1 MTVET
6 SGSPSSFRSRAH
18 APFLGTRR
26 ELGGL
31 PYGLM
36 MRMPWSRPVGAIVCL
51 ALGGCY
57 AGIEVDAADS
67 SMQTAGGTNGEAG
80 SDDSGGVGETEGDTD
95 PSATCTPDA
104 GKTRLRR
111 LTREQY
117 ANAVTDLL
125 GLQGE
130 WAENLE
136 YDEKIGPFSSN
147 YTSPV
152 SGVLVD
158 QYIASAE
165 AIGEAVVANVDT
177 VVSCDPGTSQCVEDT
192 VIRLGRRA
200 YRRPLEQDE
209 QARLVALV
217 EGAETA
223 DAGIGL
229 LARALLSSP
238 NFLYHVEVDD
248 GAMATVRDHE
258 LAARLSFFLWNS
270 IPDDALLDVADDG
283 SLADPEVRRAQVE
296 RMLDD
301 PRSQRA
307 LQSFHLQWL
316 GLDGLSSLQK
326 NPEQVPEFET
336 LRDSMHDELA
346 RFVDWVINEGDGTLE
361 SLLTA
366 PYAFPDAALAELY
379 GLKLPA
385 GHDPSD
391 PLPVE
396 HRAGLLTLPA
406 FLATHAHDAASAPI
420 RRGVMVRSNVLCNP
434 PPPPP
439 PNADTEPPD
448 PDPDATTRELFEQ
461 HTADPSCAGCHVYID
476 GIGLGFEGYDGLGV
490 YRTEENGL
498 PVDESGEL
506 VAADVTGS
514 FDGVPELAEMLVRS
528 ENVQQCVVRQWFRY
542 SLGRFELDED
552 ACTLEM
558 LDAAFEDA
566 DHDIRS
572 ILVAIATSDAFT
584 YKRFESGEE

>member
-1 MTVET
+1 
-6 SGSPSSFRSRAH
+6 
-18 APFLGTRR
+18 
-26 ELGGL
+26 
-31 PYGLM
+31 

-57 AGIEVDAADS
+57 SGVEVDAADVPVD
-67 SMQTAGGTNGEAG
+67 TVAETDGAPG
-80 SDDSGGVGETEGDTD
+80 SDDSGGVGGTDGDTD
-95 PSATCTPDA
+95 PATVCSPDA

-125 GLQGE
+125 GLEGD
-130 WAENLE
+130 WGGNLE

-158 QYIASAE
+158 QYLASAE
-165 AIGEAVVANVDT
+165 EIGEAAVANVGA
-177 VVSCDPGTSQCVEDT
+177 VVSCDPSTSGCVEET
-192 VIRLGRRA
+192 VVRLGRRA

-209 QARLVALV
+209 QDRLVALV
-217 EGAETA
+217 EGAESA

-229 LARALLSSP
+229 LVRALLISP
-238 NFLYHVEVDD
+238 NFLYHVEIDE
-248 GAMATVRDHE
+248 GAMATVRGHE

-270 IPDDALLDVADDG
+270 LPDDALLDVADDG
-283 SLADPEVRRAQVE
+283 SLTDPEVRRAQVE

-301 PRSQRA
+301 PRAQRT
-307 LQSFHLQWL
+307 LRSFHVQWL
-316 GLDGLSSLQK
+316 GLDGLTSLQK
-326 NPEQVPEFET
+326 NPERVPEFAT
-336 LRDSMHDELA
+336 LRDSMQDELA
-346 RFVDWVINEGDGTLE
+346 RFVNWVINESDGRLE
-361 SLLTA
+361 TLLTA
-366 PYAFPDAALAELY
+366 PYAFADAPLAELY
-379 GLKLPA
+379 GVELPE

-396 HRAGLLTLPA
+396 NRAGLLTLPA

-420 RRGVMVRSNVLCNP
+420 RRGVMVRSNLLCNP

-439 PNADTEPPD
+439 PDADVEPPD
-448 PDPDATTRELFEQ
+448 PDPNATTRELFEE

-476 GIGLGFEGYDGLGV
+476 GIGLGFEGYDGIGA

-506 VAADVTGS
+506 VAADVEGA
-514 FDGVPELAEMLVRS
+514 FDGVPELADMLARS
-528 ENVQQCVVRQWFRY
+528 ETVQQCVVRQWFRY
-542 SLGRFELDED
+542 SLGRFELDAD